1 MKAFRGT
8 PDVCN
13 TLSTWNR
20 MCVMTLESGTNCSD
34 FIQTKNTEMSPL
46 HSTHWESSLIF
57 AFGLFFIYI
66 LPIPLFSFCFF
77 LFLLMSHNELE
88 SIWAGPSIR
97 DTSQDVSVTRG
108 LPNPLCFF
116 FLTLSLFWPLGL
128 FSKKTSETLGFQQLS
143 LFSKICSVPSMRH
156 C

>member
-1 MKAFRGT
+1 MWYRAGRSWHEGLQRHSRCVQYTF
-8 PDVCN
+8 N
-13 TLSTWNR
+13 LER

-34 FIQTKNTEMSPL
+34 FIQTKNTEKSPL

-97 DTSQDVSVTRG
+97 DTSQDVSVTRS

-116 FLTLSLFWPLGL
+116 FFDFESLLAFGPV
-128 FSKKTSETLGFQQLS
+128 FQENQRNLRLPAAVS
-143 LFSKICSVPSMRH
+143 LL
-156 C
+156 